1 MTDHIVRATAAQEH
15 IRAFAVDS
23 TETVAKARAI
33 HMTYPVVTAALGRLL
48 SAGAMM
54 GSMMKGEDDLITLT
68 MKGDG
73 PMGSLTVTADSH
85 GNVKGFPG
93 NPSVDIP
100 PREDS
105 TGALNKLDV
114 GGAIG
119 NGMLTVSMDLGLK
132 EPYNGQVELQTGEI
146 GDDLAYYFTV
156 SEQTPSAVALGV
168 MIGKDSNVLHSG
180 GFIIQLMPDASEEV
194 ISALESKLAD
204 LEPVTT
210 LMERGLGP
218 ENILKLVLSDLDLI
232 ITETRPIRFYC
243 NCSRERVSSAL
254 ATLSTSDLE
263 SIIADGE
270 DIEVKC
276 FFCNSAYNFGT
287 DELKAFLE
295 KRQTEPKNE

>member
-1 MTDHIVRATAAQEH
+1 MTDRIVRATAAQEH
-15 IRAFAVDS
+15 IRTFAVDS
-23 TETVAKARAI
+23 TETVAKARGL
-33 HMTYPVVTAALGRLL
+33 HMTFPVVTAALGRLL

-73 PMGSLTVTADSH
+73 PLGSLTVTADSH

-100 PREDS
+100 PRVDPVRG
-105 TGALNKLDV
+105 TQKLDV

-168 MIGKDSNVLHSG
+168 MIDKDSSVLHSG

-194 ISALESKLAD
+194 ISALESKLD
-204 LEPVTT
+204 GLEPVTT

-218 ENILKLVLSDLDLI
+218 EDILQLVLGDLDLI
-232 ITETRPIRFYC
+232 ITETKPIRFYC
-243 NCSRERVSSAL
+243 NCSRERVASAL
-254 ATLSTSDLE
+254 ATLSTADLE

-276 FFCNSAYNFGT
+276 HFCNSAYNFST
-287 DELKAFLE
+287 AELKEFLE
-295 KRQTEPKNE
+295 KRQAETEKE